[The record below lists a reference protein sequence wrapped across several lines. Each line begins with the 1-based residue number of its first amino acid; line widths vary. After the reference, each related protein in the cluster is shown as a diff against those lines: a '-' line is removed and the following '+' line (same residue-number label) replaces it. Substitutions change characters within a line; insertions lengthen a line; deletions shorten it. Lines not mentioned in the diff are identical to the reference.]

1 LAKSSIF
8 RLNVAKKEYGARP
21 YMSHVLVVDDDTN
34 TREALAALAEAEGF
48 TTAQAGSVAEARIQL
63 VRQRPDVV
71 MMDLRLPDGSGIDL
85 FEDLE
90 DRASIET
97 ILITGHASVES
108 AVDALRLGASDY
120 LTKPVNVQRLKSVLG
135 RVPRTGESRAEIG
148 GLRDE
153 LRRLGRFGRLVGQ
166 SPPMLEVYDKIARV
180 APTEATVLLLG
191 ESGTGKE
198 IVARTIHDLS
208 RRRKQPFLAINCG
221 AISPNLIENEM
232 FGHERGSYTGADRQH
247 KGYFEQADGGTLFLD
262 EITEMPLE
270 LQVRLLRVLETGQLM
285 RIGTARAI
293 DTDVRIIAAT
303 NRDAREAVR
312 AGKLREDLFHRL
324 NVFPLAMAPLRERGD
339 DIEHIAM
346 HFLDEMNQACGTR
359 KKFAPGALARMRQ
372 YPWPGNVRELKNYIH
387 RVFIMAGE
395 EGLEGPSPETEPMSS
410 IRTVSS
416 NPSTP
421 AITVPLGT
429 PLSVAARELILSTLE
444 HCGGERKRTA
454 EMLGICTK
462 TLYNRLRE
470 YGIREERVGL
480 ADVSRPERAGLGD
493 VSRAP

>member
-1 LAKSSIF
+1 
-8 RLNVAKKEYGARP
+8 
-21 YMSHVLVVDDDTN
+21 MSHALIVDDDPN
-34 TREALAALAEAEGF
+34 TREALAALVQSDGF
-48 TTAQAGSVAEARIQL
+48 TTATAGSIAEARIQL

-71 MMDLRLPDGSGIDL
+71 LMDLRLPDGSGIEL
-85 FEDLE
+85 FDDLE

-108 AVDALRLGASDY
+108 AVEALRLGASDY
-120 LTKPVNVQRLKSVLG
+120 LVKPVNLQRLKAVLA
-135 RVPRTGESRAEIG
+135 RVPRSGELRAEIG
-148 GLRDE
+148 QLRDE
-153 LRRLGRFGRLVGQ
+153 LRRLGRFGRLVGRSQ
-166 SPPMLEVYDKIARV
+166 AMQEVYDKVARV

-198 IVARTIHDLS
+198 IVARTIHELS
-208 RRRKQPFLAINCG
+208 RRRKEPFLAINCG

-285 RIGTARAI
+285 RIDTARAV

-303 NRDAREAVR
+303 NRDPREAVR
-312 AGKLREDLFHRL
+312 AGKLREDLYHRL
-324 NVFPLAMAPLRERGD
+324 NVFPLAIAPLRERGE
-339 DIEHIAM
+339 DIGLIAQ
-346 HFLDEMNQACGTR
+346 HFLEEMNQACGTR
-359 KKFAPGALARMRQ
+359 KQFAPGALARMRQ
-372 YPWPGNVRELKNYIH
+372 YSWPGNVRELKNYIH

-395 EGLEGPSPETEPMSS
+395 DGLEGPSPETEPMPN
-410 IRTVSS
+410 RYVTTAD
-416 NPSTP
+416 PSTP

-470 YGIREERVGL
+470 YGIREPH
-480 ADVSRPERAGLGD
+480 AAAGLGD
-493 VSRAP
+493 ASRAQRSAGLGDASPAP

>member
-1 LAKSSIF
+1 
-8 RLNVAKKEYGARP
+8 
-21 YMSHVLVVDDDTN
+21 MSHALIVDDDAE
-34 TREALAALAEAEGF
+34 TRESLAALVRADGF
-48 TTAQAGSVAEARIQL
+48 TTAAAGSIAEARIQL

-71 MMDLRLPDGSGIDL
+71 LMDLRLPDGSGTDL

-90 DRASIET
+90 DPDSIET

-120 LTKPVNVQRLKSVLG
+120 LVKPVNVQRLKAVLS
-135 RVPRTGESRAEIG
+135 RVPRGGELRAEIG
-148 GLRDE
+148 QMRDQ
-153 LRRLGRFGRLVGQ
+153 LKRAGRFGRLVGR
-166 SPPMLEVYDKIARV
+166 SAPMLEVYEKVARV
-180 APTEATVLLLG
+180 APTEATVFLVG

-247 KGYFEQADGGTLFLD
+247 KGYFEQAHGGTLFLD

-285 RIGTARAI
+285 RIGTSRAI

-303 NRDAREAVR
+303 NRDPREAVR
-312 AGKLREDLFHRL
+312 SGKLREDLFHRL
-324 NVFPLAMAPLRERGD
+324 NVFPLAIAPLRERGED
-339 DIEHIAM
+339 VEAIAT
-346 HFLDEMNQACGTR
+346 HFLDEMNEACGTR
-359 KKFAPGALARMRQ
+359 KQFAPGALARMRQ
-372 YPWPGNVRELKNYIH
+372 HPWPGNVRELKNYIH
-387 RVFIMAGE
+387 RVFIMAGDD
-395 EGLEGPSPETEPMSS
+395 GLEGPSPETEPMQTRPIHSFS
-410 IRTVSS
+410 DPT
-416 NPSTP
+416 TP

-429 PLSVAARELILSTLE
+429 PLSVAARELILQTLE

-470 YGIREERVGL
+470 YGIREQH
-480 ADVSRPERAGLGD
+480 AGMGD
-493 VSRAP
+493 ASRAP

>member
-1 LAKSSIF
+1 
-8 RLNVAKKEYGARP
+8 
-21 YMSHVLVVDDDTN
+21 MSHVLIVDDDAN
-34 TREALAALAEAEGF
+34 TREALAALAAAEGF
-48 TTAQAGSVAEARIQL
+48 TTAVAGSVAEARIQL
-63 VRQRPDVV
+63 VRQRPDVIL
-71 MMDLRLPDGSGIDL
+71 MDLRLPDGTGIDL

-90 DRASIET
+90 DRSSIET

-108 AVDALRLGASDY
+108 AVEALRLGASDY
-120 LTKPVNVQRLKSVLG
+120 LTKPVNLQRLKAVLS
-135 RVPRTGESRAEIG
+135 RVPKSGELRAEIG
-148 GLRDE
+148 ALRDE
-153 LRRLGRFGRLVGQ
+153 LRRLGRFGRLVGRAPAMQ
-166 SPPMLEVYDKIARV
+166 EVYDKIARV

-198 IVARTIHDLS
+198 IVARTIHELS
-208 RRRKQPFLAINCG
+208 RRRKHPFLAINCG
-221 AISPNLIENEM
+221 AISANLIENEM

-247 KGYFEQADGGTLFLD
+247 KGYFEQANGGTLFLD

-285 RIGTARAI
+285 RIGTTRAI
-293 DTDVRIIAAT
+293 ETDVRIIAAT

-312 AGKLREDLFHRL
+312 AGKLREDLYHRL
-324 NVFPLAMAPLRERGD
+324 NVFPLEMAPLRARGE
-339 DIEHIAM
+339 DIELIAN
-346 HFLDEMNQACGTR
+346 HFLEEMNEACGSR
-359 KKFAPGALARMRQ
+359 KKFAPGAIARMKQ

-387 RVFIMAGE
+387 RVFIMAGD
-395 EGLEGPSPETEPMSS
+395 EGLEGPTLDAQPGPIRSVSTSS
-410 IRTVSS
+410 SA
-416 NPSTP
+416 P

-470 YGIREERVGL
+470 YGIREEHVRSGM
-480 ADVSRPERAGLGD
+480 GD
-493 VSRAP
+493 ASRAS

>member
-1 LAKSSIF
+1 
-8 RLNVAKKEYGARP
+8 
-21 YMSHVLVVDDDTN
+21 
-34 TREALAALAEAEGF
+34 
-48 TTAQAGSVAEARIQL
+48 

-71 MMDLRLPDGSGIDL
+71 LMDLRLPDGSGIDL

-90 DRASIET
+90 DRSSIET

-108 AVDALRLGASDY
+108 AVEALRLGASDY
-120 LTKPVNVQRLKSVLG
+120 LTKPVNFQRLKAILS
-135 RVPRTGESRAEIG
+135 RVPKSGELRAEIG
-148 GLRDE
+148 ALRDE
-153 LRRLGRFGRLVGQ
+153 LRRLGRFGRLVGRSQ
-166 SPPMLEVYDKIARV
+166 RMQEVYDKIARV

-198 IVARTIHDLS
+198 IVARTIHELS
-208 RRRKQPFLAINCG
+208 RRRKHSFLAINCG

-270 LQVRLLRVLETGQLM
+270 LQVRLLRVLETGSLM
-285 RIGTARAI
+285 RIGTTREI
-293 DTDVRIIAAT
+293 ETDVRIIAAT
-303 NRDAREAVR
+303 NRDPREAVR
-312 AGKLREDLFHRL
+312 AGKLREDLYHRL
-324 NVFPLAMAPLRERGD
+324 NVFPLAMAPLRERGE
-339 DIEHIAM
+339 DIDLIAN
-346 HFLDEMNQACGTR
+346 HFLQELNEACGMR
-359 KKFAPGALARMRQ
+359 KQFAPGAFTRMKQ
-372 YPWPGNVRELKNYIH
+372 HSWPGNVRELKNYIH
-387 RVFIMAGE
+387 RVFIMAGD
-395 EGLEGPSPETEPMSS
+395 EGLEGPAPETEQTSMRNHSS
-410 IRTVSS
+410 SPLQTAD
-416 NPSTP
+416 TP

-470 YGIREERVGL
+470 YGIREEQQ
-480 ADVSRPERAGLGD
+480 A
-493 VSRAP
+493 RAPMASSMGDHSQAA